1 MERVPAAEGHALR
14 QATRKLA
21 DRDIAADA
29 GGRKGTRAARLRVAR
44 RERTGGERGLEIRR
58 SGSAAGRVRWS
69 LPARRVS
76 ETQTHQAPANFPAG
90 HKRCRAPA
98 HERARTSA
106 RRVIHTSTGAQ
117 EQTCEGERGQKCG
130 RSVRVSLAHW
140 GVVRLV
146 PDRCLAAALLLNVRV
161 RGSSWRQR
169 SRRNRDHAGQLQRR
183 KRRTPSPRLGLGRR
197 HRPRGPRPR
206 CGWPSHGRP
215 RSLAGTG
222 RGEADRAALDR
233 GLLDSNGFRCCLPS
247 WTQSGSC
254 PRFADQGSLAEYGG
268 GGGGGIRVR
277 GSDAPASRRRRNGAC
292 WCRGSQW

>member
-1 MERVPAAEGHALR
+1 MERVPAAQGHALR

-117 EQTCEGERGQKCG
+117 EQTCRGRARAEMREVRQSQSCPLGGGQTRTRQVPRGCAAPERPSQGQQ
-130 RSVRVSLAHW
+130 LATTKSTEPGPRWPAAEAEAAHP
-140 GVVRLV
+140 VAAPRTRTAT
-146 PDRCLAAALLLNVRV
+146 PTARPAAALRLAVA
-161 RGSSWRQR
+161 RQAAQ
-169 SRRNRDHAGQLQRR
+169 SRR
-183 KRRTPSPRLGLGRR
+183 
-197 HRPRGPRPR
+197 
-206 CGWPSHGRP
+206 
-215 RSLAGTG
+215 
-222 RGEADRAALDR
+222 DRARR
-233 GLLDSNGFRCCLPS
+233 GR
-247 WTQSGSC
+247 
-254 PRFADQGSLAEYGG
+254 QGCTGPG
-268 GGGGGIRVR
+268 
-277 GSDAPASRRRRNGAC
+277 PA
-292 WCRGSQW
+292 